1 MGGLGC
7 YWVIINI
14 GTKIL
19 TALPMHNSALV
30 YFLLQVSFH
39 DCLVKMKF
47 KMSKWNN
54 HLKKKWENASDMIG
68 CNHIS
73 SVYKKWIK

>member
-1 MGGLGC
+1 M
-7 YWVIINI
+7 
-14 GTKIL
+14 T
-19 TALPMHNSALV
+19 
-30 YFLLQVSFH
+30 
-39 DCLVKMKF
+39 KF